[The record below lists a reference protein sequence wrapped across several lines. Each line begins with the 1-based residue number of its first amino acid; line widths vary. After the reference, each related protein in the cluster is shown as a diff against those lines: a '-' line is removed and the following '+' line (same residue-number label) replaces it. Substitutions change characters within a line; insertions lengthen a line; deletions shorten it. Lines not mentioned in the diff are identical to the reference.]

1 VWIGV
6 NRIDSNKR
14 DFGWKKEKPEV
25 GEFEGACE
33 LISYLGTNMSRRY
46 KEPKDRPIDFDF
58 KLEKF
63 MQLQTTKVQ
72 PNTWVS

>member
-1 VWIGV
+1 MCVGV
-6 NRIDSNKR
+6 TAMNPKSTEYVRKKYKR
-14 DFGWKKEKPEV
+14 KLLQYEDT
-25 GEFEGACE
+25 CE
-33 LISYLGTNMSRRY
+33 LISYLGTNMTRRY

-72 PNTWVS
+72 PDMWVS